1 MASTNI
7 KKTDNVK
14 TRFTKALFKLMET
27 TDYSKI
33 TISELTTEAKVSR
46 VSFYRNYQD
55 KSDIVKEYF
64 RGLIKPYN
72 DKAPTCI
79 TPNDVYNFYLSAL
92 EDFKSH
98 KKELTVLNKNNLLM
112 YYTRE
117 LLAAVRVNFKGEPGT
132 GSYYNSLIFSGS
144 YSLMVLTWIQRDFKE
159 PPSLLA
165 RTYTDTMFAGRNPLS
180 NPVMADILK

>member
-1 MASTNI
+1 MASTKI
-7 KKTDNVK
+7 KTTDNTK

-33 TISELTTEAKVSR
+33 TISELTAEAKVSR
-46 VSFYRNYQD
+46 VSFYRNYQE

-64 RGLIKPYN
+64 RSIIKPYN

-79 TPNDVYNFYLSAL
+79 TPIFVYNFYVSAL

-98 KKELTVLNKNNLLM
+98 KKELLLLSKNNLLM
-112 YYTRE
+112 YYTWE
-117 LLAAVRVNFKGEPGT
+117 LLASIRVNFKGEPGSK
-132 GSYYNSLIFSGS
+132 GYYNSLIFAGS
-144 YSLMVLTWIQRDFKE
+144 FSLMVLTWIKRDFKE

-165 RTYTDTMFAGRNPLS
+165 RTYTETMFESHNPLS
-180 NPVMADILK
+180 TPVMSDILK